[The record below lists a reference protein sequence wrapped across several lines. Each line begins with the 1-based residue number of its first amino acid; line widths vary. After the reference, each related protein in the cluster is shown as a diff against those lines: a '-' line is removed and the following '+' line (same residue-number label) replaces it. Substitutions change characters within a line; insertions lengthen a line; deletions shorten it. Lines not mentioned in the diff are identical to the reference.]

1 LAQLTWSFT
10 RLIART
16 HAMCAFTLMLLVTF
30 VMAGQVARRH
40 TFASTELYEDVMDRW
55 GAPIVQG
62 APSVRYAEHGSV
74 FHKLEALP
82 LSQQLVAVDAQMNYR
97 KRGLVYFSGFDFEFR
112 GDYAFVN
119 PRDVPIDVAFVFP
132 LSMQRDQVLLSDLSF
147 VVDGQAEAEPLAG
160 GDDKL
165 LWTGRVE
172 PGQRVEVAIR
182 YRGRGLDSFLYAL
195 DPALPVR
202 GLDLTLDIAGGD
214 NHDYPPGVVPATELR
229 SRHTG
234 TQLRW
239 QYDALEAGVP
249 MGAILPSET
258 GFDQVLHDMIT
269 RAWAPFTLF
278 FLGLVVLG
286 LVHGQALRLYQM
298 MLIVSAYLFFYVLV
312 AYLAAFLNFYV
323 AWILSLAI
331 TAGLV
336 VAYLRRVIDPLVGPQ
351 VLLLLGATLLT
362 PTAAVLLRGYT
373 GLVYTFEILGLLAAL
388 MAATTRPQFSLI
400 LDELRRLAAPQE
412 AP

>member
-1 LAQLTWSFT
+1 
-10 RLIART
+10 
-16 HAMCAFTLMLLVTF
+16 

-82 LSQQLVAVDAQMNYR
+82 LSKQQVGVQAEMNYR
-97 KRGLVYFSGFDFEFR
+97 KRGLVYFSGFDFQFR

-119 PRDVPIDVAFVFP
+119 SRSVPIDVAFVFP
-132 LSMQRDQVLLSDLSF
+132 LSMQRDRVLLSDLSF
-147 VVDGQAEAEPLAG
+147 LVNGQPEPEPLAG

-172 PGQRVEVAIR
+172 PGQEVTVAIL
-182 YRGRGLDSFLYAL
+182 YRGRGLDSFLYTL

-202 GLDLTLDIAGGD
+202 GLDLTLNITGGD
-214 NHDYPPGVVPATELR
+214 NHDYPPGVVPATDHQ
-229 SRHTG
+229 SRGSG
-234 TQLRW
+234 TTLRW

-258 GFDQVLHDMIT
+258 GFDQVLYQMIS

-278 FLGLVVLG
+278 FLGLVSLA
-286 LVHGQALRLYQM
+286 LLHGHTLRLYQT
-298 MLIVSAYLFFYVLV
+298 MLVVSAYLFFYVLV

-323 AWILSLAI
+323 AYVVALGI
-331 TAGLV
+331 TTGLV
-336 VAYLRRVIDPLVGPQ
+336 VTYLRKVIDPLVGPQ
-351 VLLLLGATLLT
+351 VLILLGATLLT
-362 PTAAVLLRGYT
+362 PTVAVLLRGYT
-373 GLVYTFEILGLLAAL
+373 GLVYTFELLGLLAAF
-388 MAATTRPQFSLI
+388 MAATTRPQFSLF
-400 LDELRRLAAPQE
+400 LDELRRLAASQE
-412 AP
+412 A

>member
-1 LAQLTWSFT
+1 LAQLTWSLT

-16 HAMCAFTLMLLVTF
+16 HAMCAFALMLFVTLL
-30 VMAGQVARRH
+30 MAGQVVRRH

-82 LSQQLVAVDAQMNYR
+82 LSQQQVAVQAQMNYR
-97 KRGLVYFSGFDFEFR
+97 KRGLVYFSGFDFQFR

-147 VVDGQAEAEPLAG
+147 VVDGQPEPEPLAG

-172 PGQRVEVAIR
+172 PGQQVEVSIL
-182 YRGRGLDSFLYAL
+182 YRGRGLDSFLYSL

-202 GLDLTLDIAGGD
+202 GLDLTLDITGGD
-214 NHDYPPGVVPATELR
+214 NHDYPPGVVPATQLLTQR
-229 SRHTG
+229 SG
-234 TQLRW
+234 TTLRW

-258 GFDQVLHDMIT
+258 GFDRVLHQMIA

-278 FLGLVVLG
+278 FGGLVVLA
-286 LVHGQALRLYQM
+286 LVHGHTLRLYQT
-298 MLIVSAYLFFYVLV
+298 MLVVSAYLFFYVLV
-312 AYLAAFLNFYV
+312 AYLAAFVNFYV
-323 AWILSLAI
+323 AWLISLGV
-331 TAGLV
+331 TTGLV
-336 VAYLRRVIDPLVGPQ
+336 VTYLRKVIDPLVGPH
-351 VLLLLGATLLT
+351 VLVLLGATLLT
-362 PTAAVLLRGYT
+362 PTGAVLLQGYT
-373 GLVYTFEILGLLAAL
+373 GLIYTLELLSLLAAL
-388 MAATTRPQFSLI
+388 MVATTRPQFSLF

-412 AP
+412 A